1 MLKKENFKLR
11 KKETDKCHEDYWYET
26 DKEAN
31 EYLTNK
37 YMEQGMKA
45 VFRVVYSKDEDV
57 VGVERTFL
65 FNFDVIIV
73 DDDELK
79 NILRELSTKE
89 FYNL

>member
-1 MLKKENFKLR
+1 MLKKENFKLC
-11 KKETDKCHEDYWYET
+11 KKEIDKGHEHYWYET

-65 FNFDVIIV
+65 FNSDVIIV

-79 NILRELSTKE
+79 NILRELSTKMSW
-89 FYNL
+89 

>member
-1 MLKKENFKLR
+1 MQKENFKLW
-11 KKETDKCHEDYWYET
+11 KTETDKGHEDYWYKT

-65 FNFDVIIV
+65 FNSDVIIV

-79 NILRELSTKE
+79 SILRELSTKMS
-89 FYNL
+89 

>member
-1 MLKKENFKLR
+1 MLKKENFRLC
-11 KKETDKCHEDYWYET
+11 KKETDKGHEDYWYET
-26 DKEAN
+26 EEEAN

-57 VGVERTFL
+57 VGVERTFI
-65 FNFDVIIV
+65 FNSDVIIV

-79 NILRELSTKE
+79 NILRELSTKMS
-89 FYNL
+89 

>member
-1 MLKKENFKLR
+1 MLKKENFKLW
-11 KKETDKCHEDYWYET
+11 KKEIDKGHEDYWYET

-31 EYLTNK
+31 EHLTNK
-37 YMEQGMKA
+37 YIEQGMKA

-65 FNFDVIIV
+65 FNSDVIIV

-79 NILRELSTKE
+79 NILRELSTKIS
-89 FYNL
+89 

>member
-1 MLKKENFKLR
+1 MLKKENFRLC
-11 KKETDKCHEDYWYET
+11 KKETDKVNEDYWYET

-65 FNFDVIIV
+65 FNSDVIIV

-79 NILRELSTKE
+79 NILRELSTKM
-89 FYNL
+89 N

>member
-1 MLKKENFKLR
+1 MLKKENFKLW
-11 KKETDKCHEDYWYET
+11 KKETDKGNEDYWYET

-65 FNFDVIIV
+65 FNSDVIIV

-79 NILRELSTKE
+79 NILRELSTKMS
-89 FYNL
+89 

>member
-1 MLKKENFKLR
+1 MLKKENFKLW
-11 KKETDKCHEDYWYET
+11 KKETDKGQEDYWYET

-65 FNFDVIIV
+65 FNSDVIIV

-79 NILRELSTKE
+79 SILRELSTKISW
-89 FYNL
+89 

>member
-11 KKETDKCHEDYWYET
+11 KKETDKGHEDYWYET
-26 DKEAN
+26 DKEAS

-57 VGVERTFL
+57 VGVERTFI
-65 FNFDVIIV
+65 FNYDVIIV

-79 NILRELSTKE
+79 NILRELSTTMRW
-89 FYNL
+89 